1 MKRFGVFFVAAAC
14 ALFLAQAG
22 VAQPSPEAA
31 PPQDAVFFV
40 SSGAP
45 VMPFGGKIDVLRG
58 FGSVVGEVVKDKP
71 YSADSITESTQIL
84 ADGNRISSR
93 NEARI
98 FRDSAGRT
106 RREQTLNAL
115 GTWQPANQAVSMVT
129 INDPVA
135 DVSYFLNPADQ
146 TARQLKPFRI
156 ALDEN
161 ARGAW
166 TSAAPVAAPLPPM
179 PAPLPGSDVGVS
191 VHVEDGVAVERGVSV
206 GVKPAEPFNLAVPP
220 PGMAGVAGVR
230 AYAPTMAMGAVAAYA
245 SNATVKNEEL
255 GEQIIEGVLVRG
267 SRQTQTIAA
276 GAIGNERAIDIV
288 AEEWY
293 SDEIEAVVLRRN
305 LDPRFGETRYELTNI
320 VRSEPSPD
328 LFTVPQGYELIE
340 DRVEGPRLGVTSGPP
355 PAGAERAERR
365 VFIVQPE
372 RAKDT
377 N

>member
-1 MKRFGVFFVAAAC
+1 
-14 ALFLAQAG
+14 
-22 VAQPSPEAA
+22 
-31 PPQDAVFFV
+31 
-40 SSGAP
+40 
-45 VMPFGGKIDVLRG
+45 
-58 FGSVVGEVVKDKP
+58 
-71 YSADSITESTQIL
+71 
-84 ADGNRISSR
+84 
-93 NEARI
+93 
-98 FRDSAGRT
+98 
-106 RREQTLNAL
+106 
-115 GTWQPANQAVSMVT
+115 MV
-129 INDPVA
+129 
-135 DVSYFLNPADQ
+135 
-146 TARQLKPFRI
+146 
-156 ALDEN
+156 
-161 ARGAW
+161 
-166 TSAAPVAAPLPPM
+166 
-179 PAPLPGSDVGVS
+179 
-191 VHVEDGVAVERGVSV
+191 VERGVSV

-230 AYAPTMAMGAVAAYA
+230 AFAPTMAMGAVAAYA
-245 SNATVKNEEL
+245 SNATVNNEDL

-305 LDPRFGETRYELTNI
+305 FDPRFGETQYELTNI

-372 RAKDT
+372 RAKEHELIGTPRRWRNALRPGWLSSARRASSRRRDRRRALRASRRLPSPWRCALRRRSARACRASSARDAGAAAP
-377 N
+377 